1 MKRVEAI
8 PPEAFLSDYPA
19 TMRDIANDL
28 RAVVRRVV
36 PDVVER
42 VRPGWRLL
50 GYDVP
55 RERGRSTYFC
65 YVAPEPVHV
74 HLGFEYGTLMRD
86 EDRILEGAG
95 GTRKFRW
102 VTLRERNAI
111 SDSRLETLVREGLA
125 VALLSPAERLGRLL
139 DLDSG

>member
-1 MKRVEAI
+1 MKRVGAI

-50 GYDVP
+50 VYDVP

-65 YVAPEPVHV
+65 YVASEPVHV
-74 HLGFEYGTLMRD
+74 HLGFEYCTLLRV
-86 EDRILEGAG
+86 EDRCLECAG
-95 GTRKFRW
+95 
-102 VTLRERNAI
+102 VTPKVCWGSLCVRNAI
-111 SDSRLETLVREGLA
+111 PDSRL
-125 VALLSPAERLGRLL
+125 
-139 DLDSG
+139 